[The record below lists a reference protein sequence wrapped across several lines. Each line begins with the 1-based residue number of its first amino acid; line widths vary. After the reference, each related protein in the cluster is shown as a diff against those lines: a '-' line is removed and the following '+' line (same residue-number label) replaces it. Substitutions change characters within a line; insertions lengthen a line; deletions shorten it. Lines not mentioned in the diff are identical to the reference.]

1 MEAVKINEKRGREIE
16 PYCDGL
22 LFYCRF
28 VPLFKNSR
36 NQMDDWINFLGSAL
50 GAKVLSTKNSRN
62 RRSVIYTVPKGEM
75 PPEQKIIEAQQA
87 LMSGGVIANIEQKNP
102 FDGSTLRF
110 YDVGNTNIDDQN
122 NLEEID
128 EESLHE
134 GNRFYVENYRLLKR
148 KKIFTEMN
156 PEEHLGDRSWDIRV
170 GSAIATN
177 VLVAIVDEG
186 QIDEKN
192 LRKIIYEKMPWL
204 KQDKFREHHIQ
215 NVLLDFVDA
224 GVLDRE
230 KDLQNDKLVNYSF
243 GDYFPLSK

>member
-1 MEAVKINEKRGREIE
+1 MEAVEINEKRGREIE
-16 PYCDGL
+16 SYGEGL

-28 VPLFKNSR
+28 VPLFKNSKE
-36 NQMDDWINFLGSAL
+36 QMDNWIDFLGTAL
-50 GAKVLSTKNSRN
+50 GAKVLSTRNSRN
-62 RRSVIYTVPKGEM
+62 KNVIYTAPRGEM
-75 PPEQKIIEAQQA
+75 PLERDIILAQES
-87 LMSGGVIANIEQKNP
+87 LMSGGVIAHIEQKNP
-102 FDGSTLRF
+102 SDGSTLRF
-110 YDVGNTNIDDQN
+110 YGVGNTNIDDQN

-128 EESLHE
+128 EDSLHE

-148 KKIFTEMN
+148 KKIFTEMD

-192 LRKIIYEKMPWL
+192 LKKIIYEKMPWL
-204 KQDKFREHHIQ
+204 EWDKFREHHIQ

-224 GVLDRE
+224 GVLSRE
-230 KDLQNDKLVNYSF
+230 KDLQNDKLFNYSF
-243 GDYFPLSK
+243 GDYFPLSR

>member
-1 MEAVKINEKRGREIE
+1 MEAVKINEKRKREIE
-16 PYCDGL
+16 PYCEEL
-22 LFYCRF
+22 LFYCKF

-36 NQMDDWINFLGSAL
+36 GQMDNWINFLGTAL
-50 GAKVLSTKNSRN
+50 GAKVLSTGNSRN
-62 RRSVIYTVPKGEM
+62 MNVIYTVPRGEM
-75 PPEQKIIEAQQA
+75 PLERDIILAQEA

-102 FDGSTLRF
+102 SDGSTLRF
-110 YDVGNTNIDDQN
+110 YGVGNANIDDQN

-128 EESLHE
+128 EDSLHD

-204 KQDKFREHHIQ
+204 ERDKFREHHIQ

-224 GVLDRE
+224 GVLYRE
-230 KDLQNDKLVNYSF
+230 KDLQNGELVNYSF